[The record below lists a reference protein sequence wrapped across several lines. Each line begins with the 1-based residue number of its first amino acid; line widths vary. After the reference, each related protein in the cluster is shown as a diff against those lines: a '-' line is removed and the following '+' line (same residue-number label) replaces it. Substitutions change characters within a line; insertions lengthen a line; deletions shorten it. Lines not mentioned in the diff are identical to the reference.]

1 MATVTSE
8 VTIDTSEWIYIGV
21 DGVPHTVTNAE
32 TFNLTIENTASNI
45 MWEVLPGQTVATDD
59 GYVLTFRP
67 SVDGGNKSRQIRVM
81 ALADATMS
89 RVVGGELRMS
99 LSDSNVEQIWKF
111 AQFYA
116 SNVDVNAAGT
126 IGANTAA
133 TQCKLEDQFGNVMY
147 LPTGLVA
154 GITAGTAAA

>member
-8 VTIDTSEWIYIGV
+8 VTIDTAEWSYIGV
-21 DGVPHTVTNAE
+21 DGIAHTVTNAE
-32 TFNLTIENTASNI
+32 TFNLTVENTASAI
-45 MWEVLPGQTVATDD
+45 KWEVLTGQTVATDD
-59 GYVLTFRP
+59 GYTVTFRP
-67 SVDGGNKSRQIRVM
+67 STGVGNVARNISVD

-89 RVVGGELRMS
+89 RDVAGELRMS
-99 LSDSNVEQIWKF
+99 LSDTNIEQIWKF

-116 SNVDVNAAGT
+116 SNVDLNAAGT

-154 GITAGTAAA
+154 GITADTAA